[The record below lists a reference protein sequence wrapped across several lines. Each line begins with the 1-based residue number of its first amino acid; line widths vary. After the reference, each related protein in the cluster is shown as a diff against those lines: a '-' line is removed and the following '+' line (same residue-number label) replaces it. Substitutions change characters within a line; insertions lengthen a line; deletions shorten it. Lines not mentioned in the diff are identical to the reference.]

1 MAASYLRLI
10 RKSWNTKGLMRNA
23 EKSLTYYSQV
33 NALTHLHWGSIIQL
47 STTHHLHVSS
57 ASTIHVI
64 FLLNMFHFHICIGSK
79 IQFSKMHHPHSSKTL
94 NNAANKIFIG
104 PLRQIFMLQI
114 NNLLCGNLETHCWLH
129 IWKEYNTFS
138 KVSSGYWWIHNPE
151 TRRRNNCVHLR
162 LEEWKNDGKKRR

>member
-1 MAASYLRLI
+1 
-10 RKSWNTKGLMRNA
+10 MRNA
-23 EKSLTYYSQV
+23 ERGLTYYSQV
-33 NALTHLHWGSIIQL
+33 NALTHLHWGSI
-47 STTHHLHVSS
+47 
-57 ASTIHVI
+57 
-64 FLLNMFHFHICIGSK
+64 

-104 PLRQIFMLQI
+104 PLKDIFMLQI
-114 NNLLCGNLETHCWLH
+114 NYLLCGNLETHCWLH

-162 LEEWKNDGKKRR
+162 LEEWKNDGKKKKIIKNNKDSEKKNMSGKEGKWNSCRMKERESMVDQQKRWD